1 MSFILSPNMNLS
13 IPSIGQEPGPNYAF
27 DVNSSLTLIDQHDH
41 SPGRGV
47 QINPAGIN
55 INADLSFNANSAI
68 NLTSLVL
75 LSQTSNST
83 LQSIYVKPGTETPA
97 IQDLWYN
104 DSAGNAVQ
112 LTFNGLVNATIASL
126 PGESFAAGTFFWK
139 QGAGSTVPANFDIG
153 SITIRPNVA
162 LTANGVVLG
171 PPSGIGSQYN
181 INLPLLP
188 ASTQVLTISPAGIMS
203 TTPNLIPSN
212 AGSQGQFLRQNS
224 TGGTINQNLNSNLTV
239 ITTSYAPTTVD
250 DLILASSSALTIT
263 LYTAVG
269 NVGKTLTIKKT
280 DASLANI
287 ITLTPNASEKID
299 GASSYTL
306 NTLNEILTIVSDGS
320 NWQIVDHVCN
330 TPASTSILGAVIYDN
345 VGTPTNSF
353 ATLQRVSDSVIVR
366 GSFKAGTPVNAAP
379 FAIDLPSGIVIDTSK
394 LSTIAVYA
402 DVGELHQ
409 ISNGGSNFAGP
420 IGGPFPLFFDGSTN
434 NKIYCAQ
441 SGSGSA
447 NGFAK
452 VNASVLTAA
461 NLGVIIYEFTI
472 PVSGWS
478 A

>member
-1 MSFILSPNMNLS
+1 MSFILSPNMNLN
-13 IPSIGQEPGPNYAF
+13 IPSVGQEPGPQYAF

-55 INADLSFNANSAI
+55 INADLSFNSNNAI
-68 NLTSLVL
+68 NINNLVL
-75 LSQTSNST
+75 LSQPSSSI

-126 PGESFAAGTFFWK
+126 PGESYAAGTFFWK
-139 QGAGSTVPANFDIG
+139 QGAGSTTPANFDIG
-153 SITIRPNVA
+153 SITLRPNVA

-188 ASTQVLTISPAGIMS
+188 VTTQVLTISNSGIMS
-203 TTPNLIPSN
+203 TTPSLIPSN
-212 AGSQGQFLRQNS
+212 SGSQGQFLRQNS
-224 TGGTINQNLNSNLTV
+224 TGGTIYQNLNSNLV
-239 ITTSYAPTTVD
+239 VVTTSYAPTAVD
-250 DLILASSSALTIT
+250 DLILASSSALTIS

-269 NVGKTLTIKKT
+269 NTGKTLTIKKT

-287 ITLTPNASEKID
+287 ITITPNASEKID

-306 NTLNEILTIVSDGS
+306 NTLNEILTIVSDGA
-320 NWQIVDHVCN
+320 NWQIVDHVCD
-330 TPASTSILGAVIYDN
+330 TAASTTTLGTVTYDN

-353 ATLQRVSDSVIVR
+353 VTLQRIADSVKIQ
-366 GSFKAGTPVNAAP
+366 GSFKAGTPVNAAA
-379 FAIDLPSGIVIDTSK
+379 FAIDLPSGIVIDTTK

-402 DVGELHQ
+402 KVGSLHQ

-420 IGGPFPLFFDGSTN
+420 VGGPFPLFFDGSTN

-441 SGSGSA
+441 SGSGSS

-461 NLGVIIYEFTI
+461 NTGVITYEFTI

-478 A
+478 P